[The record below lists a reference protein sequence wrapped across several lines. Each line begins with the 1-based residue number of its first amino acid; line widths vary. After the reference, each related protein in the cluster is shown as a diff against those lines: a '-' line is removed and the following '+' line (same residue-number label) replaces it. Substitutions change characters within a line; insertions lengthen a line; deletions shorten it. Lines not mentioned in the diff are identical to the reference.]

1 MYIQVLKSKIHR
13 VRVTQANLNYVGS
26 ITIDRT
32 LMEAVG
38 ILPGERVQVVPCN
51 NVNRLATYVTAGE
64 PDSAVICLNGPAA
77 RLLQPNNTVIIM
89 SYALMDY
96 DEARTFQP
104 KIIFP
109 DSDTNRL

>member
-1 MYIQVLKSKIHR
+1 MSP
-13 VRVTQANLNYVGS
+13 TG
-26 ITIDRT
+26 
-32 LMEAVG
+32 
-38 ILPGERVQVVPCN
+38 
-51 NVNRLATYVTAGE
+51 
-64 PDSAVICLNGPAA
+64 VICLNGPAA
-77 RLLQPNNTVIIM
+77 RLVQPDDIVIIM